1 MSNNTN
7 ARSLQEKREDHGE
20 IHENNKM
27 KHGERSKTNEDTS
40 KRENRVVPEE
50 KLLDPVEE
58 ARKALEIFQEVSG
71 EAIAHMIP
79 KKDININSE
88 SEERYEEHR
97 YLSKEKD
104 SREVHPPLKNTNEK
118 KPKTL
123 SQKRKLD
130 SDYKYASE
138 SEERKEDHVT
148 ETGKDAEEKARQK
161 KRIEDG
167 EARRREFR
175 PKIARLQDSNCLL

>member
-1 MSNNTN
+1 MSNNSN
-7 ARSLQEKREDHGE
+7 GRSLLERRDLRGETHKTNQMKDGEMSNSDKDGSEREDTV
-20 IHENNKM
+20 M
-27 KHGERSKTNEDTS
+27 
-40 KRENRVVPEE
+40 PQE

-79 KKDININSE
+79 KKGVPIKAE
-88 SEERYEEHR
+88 SNESNDEHR
-97 YLSKEKD
+97 YLGRD
-104 SREVHPPLKNTNEK
+104 RNSREIRTPLKNANEK
-118 KPKTL
+118 MSRNF
-123 SQKRKLD
+123 SQKRKLESD
-130 SDYKYASE
+130 SKAAAE
-138 SEERKEDHVT
+138 SDLRKRDNAGE
-148 ETGKDAEEKARQK
+148 AEEEARQK